1 MKSTKIKKSRTAVI
15 LCGGKGTRLGSITK
29 KIPKSLVKIKNK
41 PIIWYILKILKKN
54 GFTDFILPIGYKGNL
69 IEKYLKTRD
78 FKNFN
83 LKIIPTGDDTP
94 IAKRI
99 LQIREYIDS
108 ENFLLLNGD
117 AIFDLNLNK
126 TYKEHIKSKKTV
138 ITFLGS
144 ETNLP
149 YGTIILSKGLV
160 KNFTRDVMFNA
171 VKISNKNNNIAHIYS
186 GMAIMNK
193 KILTKNVKNYKN
205 FEVNLYP
212 RIIKR
217 YKCKFQKFSGFWHS
231 IDNIK
236 DIKVL
241 KNDKEKRLK
250 INQLLKKLK

>member
-1 MKSTKIKKSRTAVI
+1 MKSINAKKIKTAVI

-41 PIIWYILKILKKN
+41 PIMWYILKILKIN
-54 GFTDFILPIGYKGNL
+54 GFNQFILPVGYKGNL
-69 IEKYLKTRD
+69 IEKYLRKKE
-78 FKNFN
+78 FQNYN
-83 LKIIPTGDDTP
+83 LKIVSTGDNTH

-99 LQIREYIDS
+99 YRIKKYIKS

-126 TYKEHIKSKKTV
+126 IYNDHIKNKKIY

-149 YGTIILSKGLV
+149 YGTLILSKGLV
-160 KNFTRDVMFNA
+160 KNFARDVMFNA
-171 VKISNKNNNIAHIYS
+171 VKISNKDYIAHIYS
-186 GMAIMNK
+186 GMAILNK
-193 KILTKNVKNYKN
+193 RILTNELKYYEN
-205 FEVNLYP
+205 FELNLYP
-212 RIIKR
+212 KIIKK
-217 YKCKFQKFSGFWHS
+217 YKCKFKKFSGFWHS

-241 KNDKEKRLK
+241 KMDNIKRKK
-250 INQLLKKLK
+250 INDLFKKLK